1 MRREEKRRKF
11 HEAVLNTLY
20 PPPSPPQAVD
30 EEEKPGH
37 PLEDFD
43 VELINLDDFVRT
55 GSSSDGG
62 DDVDDNNGEGG
73 ECEPQKLSRAQRKRL
88 HKKKLKEDASRR
100 SKIIGPLLP
109 TTNKEDE
116 NDNDGRDEIQQ
127 PGVRQNVHEECEVT
141 KDKFGGAVGCS
152 KQKKLKN
159 RRLAKRVAK
168 EQLKLSSGS
177 EKVDEGQSFES
188 SNNRGN
194 CDNDHSSMENSD
206 QAQASNPI
214 SQD

>member
-20 PPPSPPQAVD
+20 PPSSPPQAVD

-88 HKKKLKEDASRR
+88 RKKKLKEDASGR

-109 TTNKEDE
+109 TTKKRTKTIMMVEMKFNNQVFDKMSIR
-116 NDNDGRDEIQQ
+116 N
-127 PGVRQNVHEECEVT
+127 VRLQKT
-141 KDKFGGAVGCS
+141 SLVGCS

-206 QAQASNPI
+206 QAQAS
-214 SQD
+214 